1 MQAREFAVHSLNKTL
16 CDSDVLDLLLQLVQS
31 LKYEP
36 YIMSPLV
43 EFLLRRALG
52 NRQIG
57 HYFFWHLRSEISGK
71 SWLDVRFGLVLES
84 YCRGLSGHLKDL
96 YKQVEALDKLTVL
109 TDSLKDRKDDTPKD
123 RLKYGSLTTNFI
135 YLL

>member
-1 MQAREFAVHSLNKTL
+1 MRHFVVHNLDRALS
-16 CDSDVLDLLLQLVQS
+16 DSDVLDLLLQLVQS
-31 LKYEP
+31 MKYEP

-43 EFLLRRALG
+43 LFLIRRALG

-71 SWLDVRFGLVLES
+71 SWLDVRFGLILEA

-109 TDSLKDRKDDTPKD
+109 IFIFVKIICIIL
-123 RLKYGSLTTNFI
+123 NFVTI
-135 YLL
+135 FLRF